1 MPSHVN
7 LFQPLLSQEGSE
19 VNSSV
24 TAHTQTRG
32 RKKAQNKEHKT
43 TKMHM
48 LPWGAWNSP
57 EADWARKAPAPF
69 THLPAQE
76 AAQCP

>member
-1 MPSHVN
+1 M
-7 LFQPLLSQEGSE
+7 
-19 VNSSV
+19 NSNV

-32 RKKAQNKEHKT
+32 SKKTQNKEHKT

-57 EADWARKAPAPF
+57 EGDWARKAPAPV

-76 AAQCP
+76 SAQSP